1 MSDQMRHDLPTFPN
15 QPEPA
20 TANAAFAPVPAPA
33 RRSKRRQLIV
43 LSVFLVAVVAFFG
56 VVYAATRH
64 NPGAAKVG
72 DCVRQ
77 TGADAVQV
85 VDCTD
90 SRAEFKVVGRV
101 ENKTEVEASLN
112 ACDPFADLG
121 ATQAFWSGQAGTP
134 GSVLGRATT
143 KERMARA
150 AFG

>member
-1 MSDQMRHDLPTFPN
+1 MSDQMRHDLPTFPT

-20 TANAAFAPVPAPA
+20 TTNGALAPVPAALA

-56 VVYAATRH
+56 FVYAATRH
-64 NPGAAKVG
+64 NPGTAKVG

-77 TGADAVQV
+77 TGADAVRV
-85 VDCTD
+85 VACAD

-101 ENKTEVEASLN
+101 ENKTEVDPSLN

-121 ATQAFWSGQAGTP
+121 ATQAFWSGQAGKT
-134 GSVLGRATT
+134 GYVLCLAKT
-143 KERMARA
+143 E
-150 AFG
+150 

>member
-1 MSDQMRHDLPTFPN
+1 VSDQMRHDLPTFPN

-20 TANAAFAPVPAPA
+20 TTNGASAPVPAAPA
-33 RRSKRRQLIV
+33 RRSKRRQLII

-56 VVYAATRH
+56 FVYVATRH
-64 NPGAAKVG
+64 NPGTAKVG

-85 VDCTD
+85 VDCAD

-121 ATQAFWSGQAGTP
+121 ATQAFWSGQP
-134 GSVLGRATT
+134 GKTGYVLCLAKTR
-143 KERMARA
+143 
-150 AFG
+150 